1 MRSIVYAAAVTAV
14 ALSLSPRIAES
25 EVLNSVPATPQQE
38 KFNNAVAEYSAAY
51 ASAANE
57 MAAGAQQQKRA
68 KALCSILGKSRAA
81 KDWTGFITEL
91 SSNGDGLGVLAIETG
106 KGVTIKTWN
115 NALSDSGDNTLLP
128 LDSPVMEVAMNL
140 SVGQAVQFSGTF
152 VRDRTQCI
160 RESSIT
166 QDGSMRQ
173 PEFIMRFTSLK
184 QLGDKYQSKAKS
196 GESLLHKLFGSD

>member
-1 MRSIVYAAAVTAV
+1 MHLKAVLV
-14 ALSLSPRIAES
+14 AFAIGATPAFG
-25 EVLNSVPATPQQE
+25 EVLDSVPATAQQE

-51 ASAANE
+51 ASAANA

-152 VRDRTQCI
+152 VRDRAQCI

-173 PEFIMRFTSLK
+173 PEFIMRFTNLK